1 MRAEQRPAYVHHV
14 STLPVAVTE
23 GPWMLTSAWCSPVT
37 MKGPEDS
44 ESLTRY
50 ISAEVPP
57 YMCSEETASPSRLA
71 HARSSPPFVMRTGR
85 QVSQHHHPSGS
96 SDRKGEEDRA
106 QADRRHRATAR

>member
-50 ISAEVPP
+50 ISAEVPLTCAP
-57 YMCSEETASPSRLA
+57 KRPPPSRLA

-106 QADRRHRATAR
+106 QADRRHRAPAR

>member
-1 MRAEQRPAYVHHV
+1 MRAEQRPAYVHRV

-57 YMCSEETASPSRLA
+57 YMCSKEAASFS
-71 HARSSPPFVMRTGR
+71 ARSRTSFVMRTGR

-106 QADRRHRATAR
+106 QANPRHRAPAR